1 MPMLTPTASAKS
13 NIPTAPAACTAPH
26 PPCRLRRAAPHL
38 LPALRRTTPAA
49 CAAPHCSCCCAALYR
64 SCCCC
69 PALLVVIVGW
79 GHGQWSWLVVSR
91 SQSSWPL
98 VVVAVG
104 YCGCRSWS
112 SVVVVVG
119 QCRSWLSLLVIPVT
133 AVVTLPVILLT

>member
-13 NIPTAPAACTAPH
+13 NIPTA
-26 PPCRLRRAAPHL
+26 R
-38 LPALRRTTPAA
+38 AA
-49 CAAPHCSCCCAALYR
+49 CAAPHCSCCLCRTAPHR

-79 GHGQWSWLVVSR
+79 GHGRWSWLVVSR

-112 SVVVVVG
+112 SIVVVVG
-119 QCRSWLSLLVIPVT
+119 QTECRSWLSLLVIPVT
-133 AVVTLPVILLT
+133 AVVTTGCERRTFHGRGHRWRRACWWG

>member
-13 NIPTAPAACTAPH
+13 NIPTAPAAC
-26 PPCRLRRAAPHL
+26 
-38 LPALRRTTPAA
+38 
-49 CAAPHCSCCCAALYR
+49 AAPHCSCCLCRTAPHR

-69 PALLVVIVGW
+69 PTLLVVIVGW
-79 GHGQWSWLVVSR
+79 GHGRWSWLVVSR

-112 SVVVVVG
+112 SIVVVVG
-119 QCRSWLSLLVIPVT
+119 QCHDHLSFASCSTHVVPPLLRLFSSCPLSLTRPPRVDRMFLI
-133 AVVTLPVILLT
+133 ADSYASL